1 MKRFTILIYAI
12 LFSFILNGQEQLLY
26 TQFFYN
32 KLTYNAGFSGAAPGV
47 ELTGIVREQWM
58 GIKGSPSI
66 QTIQANI
73 PLRPER
79 VGIGAVIRRQEVGLT
94 EQLNFNLTYA
104 YHIRYGDYLI
114 GIGVNAM
121 LGSIRND
128 FSESRI
134 RTSRPFGQ
142 DPLLQGNIENATYFN
157 AGAAVL
163 LRNER
168 LYAGFS
174 VPTIVKHHIELTDQ
188 DDILL
193 DQRARYWH
201 LMAGYSI
208 PVGGRLLLNPQL
220 LLSYSSGI
228 PIKLDLNMLMDI
240 GDDFVA
246 GIGYRS
252 FSGHEPSFGESISL
266 LGGVKV
272 SDHWFMSISYDIGLS
287 AFRQHHSG
295 SIEVALAIYFG
306 DRSRGGEVRSPRFF

>member
-1 MKRFTILIYAI
+1 MVFAI
-12 LFSFILNGQEQLLY
+12 WSGYFLNAQEQLLY

-32 KLTYNAGFSGAAPGV
+32 KLTYNAGFSGAVPGV
-47 ELTGIVREQWM
+47 ELTVIAREQWM

-73 PLRPER
+73 PFRPER
-79 VGIGAVIRRQEVGLT
+79 VGIGAVLRRQEVGLT
-94 EQLNFNLTYA
+94 EQLNFNLSYA

-134 RTSRPFGQ
+134 RTSQPFGR

-157 AGAAVL
+157 AGAAIL

-174 VPTIVKHHIELTDQ
+174 VPTIVGQHIELTDQ
-188 DDILL
+188 DDILV
-193 DQRARYWH
+193 DQRARFWH

-208 PVGGRLLLNPQL
+208 PIGGRLLLNPQMM
-220 LLSYSSGI
+220 LSYSSGI
-228 PIKLDLNMLMDI
+228 PIKLDLNLLLDI
-240 GDDFVA
+240 GDDFIA
-246 GIGYRS
+246 GVGYRS
-252 FSGHEPSFGESISL
+252 FSGHEPALGESLSL
-266 LGGVKV
+266 LGGVKI
-272 SDHWFMSISYDIGLS
+272 SDHWFMTISYDIGLS
-287 AFRQHHSG
+287 PFRQHHSG
-295 SIEVALAIYFG
+295 SIEVAMAVYFG
-306 DRSRGGEVRSPRFF
+306 DRSRAGEVRSPRFF